1 MIEGLNCLESVPRR
15 YLSSVFQ
22 QDAFKYK
29 QCTEEEFRSH
39 NIFDK
44 ASDIFFQLGPIKLEN
59 LEFRKEV
66 EQLDQLVVSIRL
78 KAKIKCCQSRTKFD

>member
-1 MIEGLNCLESVPRR
+1 MESVPRR
-15 YLSSVFQ
+15 YLNSAFQ

-59 LEFRKEV
+59 QEFRKKWNN
-66 EQLDQLVVSIRL
+66 LINL
-78 KAKIKCCQSRTKFD
+78 